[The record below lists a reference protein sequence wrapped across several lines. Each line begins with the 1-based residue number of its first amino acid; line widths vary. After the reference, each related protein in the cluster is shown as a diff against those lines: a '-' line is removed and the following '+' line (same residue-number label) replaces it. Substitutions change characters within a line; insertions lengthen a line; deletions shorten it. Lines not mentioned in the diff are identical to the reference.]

1 MQVMYDPLQ
10 LMPVILAA
18 LSSLSAYAAVVPDM
32 CQSNSTSSGT
42 NATKVRM
49 TWYANW
55 ESGDNPP
62 FSLTNLSWS
71 QYNRVSYSFL

>member
-1 MQVMYDPLQ
+1 MQGMYVPLR
-10 LMPVILAA
+10 LIAILAA
-18 LSSLSAYAAVVPDM
+18 LSPLTACAPVPDPV
-32 CQSNSTSSGT
+32 CQSNSTTGT

-55 ESGDNPP
+55 EGGNNPP
-62 FSLTNLSWS
+62 FSLANLSWS